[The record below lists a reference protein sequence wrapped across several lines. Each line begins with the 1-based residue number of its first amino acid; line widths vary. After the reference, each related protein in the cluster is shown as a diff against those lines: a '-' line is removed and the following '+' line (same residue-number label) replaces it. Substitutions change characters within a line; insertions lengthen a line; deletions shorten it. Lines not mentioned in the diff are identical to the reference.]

1 VLAATISQQL
11 SSPRARRVRP
21 GRGRCERRREGTY
34 QGSYAYIYMA
44 VVVSYRS
51 ASMYYVEW
59 PDDEPAF
66 MVDGMKAADYL
77 GAKHASDGISLED
90 WEWPRLL
97 VDLGD
102 LVCTFIEAK
111 KRDDEERVRRG
122 LPVTKY
128 AKVDALVKRY
138 HTFKPRRGA
147 RRASRV
153 FFAGIVSPYQPW
165 FRGMS
170 KKRRMQLI
178 RML

>member
-1 VLAATISQQL
+1 
-11 SSPRARRVRP
+11 
-21 GRGRCERRREGTY
+21 
-34 QGSYAYIYMA
+34 MA

-102 LVCTFIEAK
+102 LVSARSS
-111 KRDDEERVRRG
+111 KRRRG
-122 LPVTKY
+122 TTRSEC
-128 AKVDALVKRY
+128 A
-138 HTFKPRRGA
+138 GA
-147 RRASRV
+147 C
-153 FFAGIVSPYQPW
+153 P
-165 FRGMS
+165 
-170 KKRRMQLI
+170 
-178 RML
+178 

>member
-1 VLAATISQQL
+1 
-11 SSPRARRVRP
+11 
-21 GRGRCERRREGTY
+21 
-34 QGSYAYIYMA
+34 MA

-59 PDDEPAF
+59 PDDEPDF

-122 LPVTKY
+122 LPVTGP
-128 AKVDALVKRY
+128 ARNKVRQG
-138 HTFKPRRGA
+138 RRVGEE
-147 RRASRV
+147 V
-153 FFAGIVSPYQPW
+153 PYLQT
-165 FRGMS
+165 
-170 KKRRMQLI
+170 
-178 RML
+178 

>member
-1 VLAATISQQL
+1 
-11 SSPRARRVRP
+11 
-21 GRGRCERRREGTY
+21 
-34 QGSYAYIYMA
+34 MA

-111 KRDDEERVRRG
+111 KKDDEERVQAG

-138 HTFKPRRGA
+138 H
-147 RRASRV
+147 RRATRD
-153 FFAGIVSPYQPW
+153 AT
-165 FRGMS
+165 RD
-170 KKRRMQLI
+170 
-178 RML
+178 

>member
-1 VLAATISQQL
+1 
-11 SSPRARRVRP
+11 
-21 GRGRCERRREGTY
+21 
-34 QGSYAYIYMA
+34 M
-44 VVVSYRS
+44 
-51 ASMYYVEW
+51 
-59 PDDEPAF
+59 
-66 MVDGMKAADYL
+66 

-111 KRDDEERVRRG
+111 KKDDEERVQAG
-122 LPVTKY
+122 LPVAKY
-128 AKVDALVKRY
+128 AKVDALVKKY

-153 FFAGIVSPYQPW
+153 WFAGIVSPYQPW
-165 FRGMS
+165 FRKMC
-170 KKRRMQLI
+170 KERRMQLI